1 MKSANVLL
9 DNDGN
14 VKLSDFGISMQTN
27 KLKENQNMKGVFGT
41 YGYMSPEAADPK
53 KPMCKGSDIYS
64 LGCIMIEMITG
75 TVPFSEL
82 EADPPCVLRKIAK
95 GTLKP
100 KLDDVHRRLECTE
113 EKFTAA
119 SELLLMLQQMLEHD
133 PALRPSASD
142 LLVCPYVLHTG
153 DRIDDRSGSGP
164 GNSLLIPH
172 WSSHHTKAN
181 ADPRAKLRVVVL
193 HACPLAIANADVVK
207 PLLWRER
214 GIDDMRESMVSS
226 LSSTHIGI
234 SLGVYPASSQEFVKA
249 LRSSPDVL
257 VVSGQDV
264 FTENHE
270 TPTETF
276 GVVVEDENGAA
287 QSLDIDAARAQNTL
301 EFPKVCVVRRPV
313 LPSVYFCNTLSRY
326 SARSRDLLPI
336 SCCVAVLRALYACA
350 AAGGHPSRRRSLV
363 TLPAPSCRS

>member
-1 MKSANVLL
+1 
-9 DNDGN
+9 
-14 VKLSDFGISMQTN
+14 
-27 KLKENQNMKGVFGT
+27 
-41 YGYMSPEAADPK
+41 
-53 KPMCKGSDIYS
+53 
-64 LGCIMIEMITG
+64 
-75 TVPFSEL
+75 
-82 EADPPCVLRKIAK
+82 
-95 GTLKP
+95 
-100 KLDDVHRRLECTE
+100 
-113 EKFTAA
+113 
-119 SELLLMLQQMLEHD
+119 MLQQMLEHD

-153 DRIDDRSGSGP
+153 DRIDERSGSGP

-276 GVVVEDENGAA
+276 GVVVEDENGGA

-301 EFPKVCVVRRPV
+301 EFPKVCVVWRPA

-326 SARSRDLLPI
+326 LARSRDLLPI
-336 SCCVAVLRALYACA
+336 SCCVAVLRASYACA

-363 TLPAPSCRS
+363 TLLAPSCRS